1 MRKRYA
7 VITGLAL
14 SPLLLVGYLWLT
26 MLSPLTYDRPEHL
39 PTIAEG
45 EHQVFVYGT
54 LRYSL
59 VRWWVYGRSGSPQP
73 ARLEGF
79 RRSGL
84 DLEPSEG
91 DVVEGLLLEVDQ
103 HELARLD
110 RYERL
115 GIRYERVPKELAD
128 GQIAWVYRRLSSE

>member
-7 VITGLAL
+7 LMAGLAF

-26 MLSPLTYDRPEHL
+26 MLSPLTYERPDHL
-39 PTIAEG
+39 PPIAQG

-59 VRWWVYGRSGSPQP
+59 VRWWVYGRAGSPQA

-84 DLEPSEG
+84 DLEPSAE
-91 DVVEGLLLEVDQ
+91 DAVDGLLLRVDE

-115 GIRYERVPKELAD
+115 GIRYERVPKRLAD
-128 GQIAWVYRRLSSE
+128 GDIAWVYLRL